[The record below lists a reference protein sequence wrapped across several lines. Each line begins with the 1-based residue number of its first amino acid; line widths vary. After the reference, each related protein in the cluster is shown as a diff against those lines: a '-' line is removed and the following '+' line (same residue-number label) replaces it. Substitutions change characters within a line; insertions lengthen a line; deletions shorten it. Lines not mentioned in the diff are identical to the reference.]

1 MGLFRRVSFIALV
14 SLFGCYILSSSGI
27 LIQDSFSHS
36 LFNSAGQ
43 RIGKFYVQI
52 ATDPEIP
59 TTGDVSKILLRIS
72 TDENVE
78 VTDIPITITITKNGL
93 EVDKFPQIIVTNGH
107 YEFDYKFPE
116 PGNYVFYIDLIDLY
130 FSGKTIT
137 YNFNLSTLNPFGYIF
152 YSLIS
157 FAVATPLVII
167 AIIFIA
173 NKRRKTRMTKKQNQE
188 FGNMQ

>member
-14 SLFGCYILSSSGI
+14 SLFGGYILSSSGI

-167 AIIFIA
+167 TIIFIA
-173 NKRRKTRMTKKQNQE
+173 NKRRKTRMTNKQNQE

>member
-27 LIQDSFSHS
+27 LIQDSFSHG

-59 TTGDVSKILLRIS
+59 TTGKDAKILLRIS
-72 TDENVE
+72 TDEDVE
-78 VTDIPITITITKNGL
+78 VTDIPITITITKNGM
-93 EVDKFPQIIVTNGH
+93 EVDHLPQIVVTNGH
-107 YEFDYKFPE
+107 HEFDYKFPE
-116 PGNYVFYIDLIDLY
+116 AGNYVFYIDLMDLY
-130 FSGKTIT
+130 FTGKTIKYT
-137 YNFNLSTLNPFGYIF
+137 FNLSTHNPFGYIF

-167 AIIFIA
+167 AIIFVT
-173 NKRRKTRMTKKQNQE
+173 NKRRAARIARNHNQNSTE
-188 FGNMQ
+188 TL

>member
-14 SLFGCYILSSSGI
+14 SFFGCYILSSSGV

-93 EVDKFPQIIVTNGH
+93 EVDKLPQIVVTNGH

-116 PGNYVFYIDLIDLY
+116 PGNYVFYIDLVDLY

-188 FGNMQ
+188 FGNR